1 MTVTSHCPAYLC
13 LRLVAPRRLCR
24 QILTHRRESLEIRN
38 HSFPDLSCPLYS
50 PACPAGVH
58 DAGFWSVGPD
68 LDEAGKASDRLL
80 FVGLRL
86 SGSVCLAAFVWQ
98 HRGVHK
104 AVSSCAAALSAMTCS
119 ATGQPNNWAT
129 KRVRCHGGV
138 CGRCATPAV
147 AVAKPVRKTQI
158 CRAADV
164 LSNIKS
170 DYLKLLLPIPYP
182 DSPLQLVFLLPL

>member
-13 LRLVAPRRLCR
+13 LRLVAPRRMCR

-68 LDEAGKASDRLL
+68 LAEAGKASDRLL

-86 SGSVCLAAFVWQ
+86 SGSVCLAASWGAQSGQQLCCCIVRNDVFCN
-98 HRGVHK
+98 R
-104 AVSSCAAALSAMTCS
+104 

-129 KRVRCHGGV
+129 ERVRCHGGV